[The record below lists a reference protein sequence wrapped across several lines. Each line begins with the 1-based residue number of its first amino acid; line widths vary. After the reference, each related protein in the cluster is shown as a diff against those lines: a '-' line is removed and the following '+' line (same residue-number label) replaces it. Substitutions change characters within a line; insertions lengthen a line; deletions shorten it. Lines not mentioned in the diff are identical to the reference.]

1 MDKND
6 LTIGDLLYNPLGDV
20 AMVKSISEDGVVMI
34 ADLSDL
40 SEERQMRWY
49 HSWSLSPSTAQAPSK
64 VKSVLLVL
72 FIVPIVFIALLT
84 IFIFL
89 FGDDK

>member
-34 ADLSDL
+34 AELSDL

-49 HSWSLSPSTAQAPSK
+49 HSWSLNPTTVQTPSK
-64 VKSVLLVL
+64 VKSILLKL
-72 FIVPIVFIALLT
+72 FIIPIALIALLT
-84 IFIFL
+84 IGAFL